1 MLNILNWS
9 RPDLNLWAWC
19 QSIIWNLMTQTSYIE
34 PVWSLLTRLSTFNPR
49 LYIFHTFCIHIV
61 APQYRLW
68 IVIFF
73 FLSLNRWP
81 WNNSWVIGVPCPTSS
96 EIGARSQL
104 WQQNQ
109 DVLFP
114 WGTFVTGS
122 QQGWIVYISKW
133 VCVCAGGLFGVW
145 DHAVT
150 QSCDKEQI
158 KMNENLSYFW
168 LTSFCLIYTHWCAF
182 SIYVGLAFV
191 ELKMIR
197 G

>member
-1 MLNILNWS
+1 MLPLDVKYSILNWS

-34 PVWSLLTRLSTFNPR
+34 PVWSLLTRLSKFNSR

-73 FLSLNRWP
+73 FFSLNRWP
-81 WNNSWVIGVPCPTSS
+81 WNNSWVIGVPCPTSI

-122 QQGWIVYISKW
+122 PQGWIVYISKS
-133 VCVCAGGLFGVW
+133 VCVCAGGCLGFG
-145 DHAVT
+145 T
-150 QSCDKEQI
+150 MLLRS
-158 KMNENLSYFW
+158 
-168 LTSFCLIYTHWCAF
+168 
-182 SIYVGLAFV
+182 LATKNKSKWMRICPISDWRHSV
-191 ELKMIR
+191 
-197 G
+197 